1 MLIRPC
7 VSLLLTSEIT
17 KYSTFFFFF
26 FKMVLGFP
34 HSSVGKDSACNV
46 GDPGLIPGL
55 GRSPGEGND
64 NPLRCSCLENPMNR
78 GAWQATADRV
88 ARVRHDLVTK
98 TPPPWALG
106 PGRGL
111 LQKVGAAHGTVGLVE
126 AERKE
131 ERRGTHAGC
140 GWNTMEMKRPI
151 WGKTDP
157 LRAWSL

>member
-111 LQKVGAAHGTVGLVE
+111 LQKVGAAHGTVGMVE

-131 ERRGTHAGC
+131 ERRGEEHMPAVVGIP
-140 GWNTMEMKRPI
+140 WR
-151 WGKTDP
+151 
-157 LRAWSL
+157 